1 MQHNLSLLLALVHSD
16 SSTVLAL
23 DNALRRVCMPVPR
36 DVRRW
41 RSPATFLGEKFF
53 RKSLPDYAPSIVF
66 ADASAP
72 STPVLLETHPHDDS
86 VVVLCTTPETLVA
99 DANVRRLHERF
110 GVDMLFLP
118 CTDEA
123 VRNVVERSLNTLK
136 IKALLRTANKRDSSP
151 VMLSSDDIPLPSTTS
166 STVTLPTAHGK
177 TIFATEQIIYCKAQN
192 KETLFCTAE
201 EQSAIAVYLLLK
213 NVGERLA
220 EIPDGNDFLRV
231 HASYIVNRR
240 HIHHIKPRKSKD
252 KGLLLT
258 MSNGDEVPV
267 SETFKKDFLKAFE
280 GLEFK
285 GE

>member
-1 MQHNLSLLLALVHSD
+1 VQHNLSLLLALVHSD

-23 DNALRRVCMPVPR
+23 DNALRRVCMPVSR

-41 RSPATFLGEKFF
+41 RNPATFLGEKFF
-53 RKSLPDYAPSIVF
+53 RTSLPYYAPSIVF

-72 STPVLLETHPHDDS
+72 STPVLLEAHPHDDS

-99 DANVRRLHERF
+99 DAKVRRLHERF

-123 VRNVVERSLNTLK
+123 VQHVVERSLNTLK
-136 IKALLRTANKRDSSP
+136 IKALLRTANKRDSSS
-151 VMLSSDDIPLPSTTS
+151 VTLPSDGVPS
-166 STVTLPTAHGK
+166 VSPASTVTLPTAHGK
-177 TIFATEQIIYCKAQN
+177 TVFARERIVYCKAQN
-192 KETLFCTAE
+192 KETLLRTAE
-201 EQSAIAVYLLLK
+201 EQSASAVYLLLK
-213 NVGERLA
+213 TVGERLA
-220 EIPDGNDFLRV
+220 EIPDENDFLRV
-231 HASYIVNRR
+231 HASYIVNRQ
-240 HIHHIKPRKSKD
+240 HIYHVKPRKSKD

-280 GLEFK
+280 GK
-285 GE
+285 

>member
-1 MQHNLSLLLALVHSD
+1 LLDLVHG
-16 SSTVLAL
+16 
-23 DNALRRVCMPVPR
+23 DNATVHFLRNTLQRVCLPVLR
-36 DVRRW
+36 DIRQW
-41 RSPATFLGEKFF
+41 RNPTVFLGENLF
-53 RKSLPDYAPSIVF
+53 REALPQYPSSIVF

-72 STPVLLETHPHDDS
+72 CLYALIEELPHDDS
-86 VVVLCTTPETLVA
+86 VVVLCTTPEALVA
-99 DANVRRLHERF
+99 DAKVRHLHERF

-123 VRNVVERSLNTLK
+123 VRNVLERSLNTLK
-136 IKALLRTANKRDSSP
+136 IKALLRNANKRDSSS
-151 VMLSSDDIPLPSTTS
+151 VMLPSDGVPSVS
-166 STVTLPTAHGK
+166 PVSTVTLPTAHGK
-177 TIFATEQIIYCKAQN
+177 TVFARDRIIYCKAQN
-192 KETLFCTAE
+192 KETLLRTAE

-213 NVGERLA
+213 SVGERLA
-220 EIPDGNDFLRV
+220 EIPDENDFLRV

-240 HIHHIKPRKSKD
+240 HIQHIKPRKSKD

-285 GE
+285 GK

>member
-23 DNALRRVCMPVPR
+23 DNALRRVCMPVSR

-41 RSPATFLGEKFF
+41 RNPATFLGEKFF
-53 RKSLPDYAPSIVF
+53 RTSLPYYAPSIVF

-72 STPVLLETHPHDDS
+72 STPVLLEAHPHDDS

-99 DANVRRLHERF
+99 DAKVRRLHERF

-123 VRNVVERSLNTLK
+123 VQHVVERSLNTLK
-136 IKALLRTANKRDSSP
+136 IKALLRTANKRDSSS
-151 VMLSSDDIPLPSTTS
+151 VTLPSDGVPS
-166 STVTLPTAHGK
+166 VSPASTVTLPTAHGK
-177 TIFATEQIIYCKAQN
+177 TVFARERIVYCKAQN
-192 KETLFCTAE
+192 KETLLRTAE
-201 EQSAIAVYLLLK
+201 EQSASAVYLLLK
-213 NVGERLA
+213 TVGERLA
-220 EIPDGNDFLRV
+220 EIPDENDFLRV
-231 HASYIVNRR
+231 HASYIVNRQ
-240 HIHHIKPRKSKD
+240 HIYHVKPRKSKD

-280 GLEFK
+280 GK
-285 GE
+285 

>member
-16 SSTVLAL
+16 STTVLAL
-23 DNALRRVCMPVPR
+23 DNALRRVCMPVSR

-41 RSPATFLGEKFF
+41 RNPATFLGEKFF
-53 RKSLPDYAPSIVF
+53 RKSLSHYAPSIVF

-123 VRNVVERSLNTLK
+123 VQNVVERSLNTLK
-136 IKALLRTANKRDSSP
+136 IKALLRTANKRDSSS
-151 VMLSSDDIPLPSTTS
+151 VTLPSDGVPS
-166 STVTLPTAHGK
+166 VSPASTVTLPTAHGK
-177 TIFATEQIIYCKAQN
+177 TVFAREQIVYCKAQN
-192 KETLFCTAE
+192 KETLLRTVE

-220 EIPDGNDFLRV
+220 EIPDENDFLRV

-240 HIHHIKPRKSKD
+240 HIYHIKPRKSKD

-280 GLEFK
+280 GR
-285 GE
+285 

>member
-16 SSTVLAL
+16 SSTVIAL
-23 DNALRRVCMPVPR
+23 DNALRRVCMPVLR

-41 RSPATFLGEKFF
+41 RNPATFLGEKFF
-53 RKSLPDYAPSIVF
+53 RTSLPYYAPSIVF

-72 STPVLLETHPHDDS
+72 STPVLLEAHPHDDS

-99 DANVRRLHERF
+99 DAKVRRLHERF

-123 VRNVVERSLNTLK
+123 VQHVVERSLNTLK
-136 IKALLRTANKRDSSP
+136 IKALLRTANKRDSSS
-151 VMLSSDDIPLPSTTS
+151 VTLPSDGVPS
-166 STVTLPTAHGK
+166 VSPASTVTLPTAHGK
-177 TIFATEQIIYCKAQN
+177 TVFARERIVYCKAQN
-192 KETLFCTAE
+192 KETLLRTAE
-201 EQSAIAVYLLLK
+201 EQSASAVYLLLK
-213 NVGERLA
+213 TVGERLA
-220 EIPDGNDFLRV
+220 EIPDENDFLRV
-231 HASYIVNRR
+231 HASYIVNRQ
-240 HIHHIKPRKSKD
+240 HIYHVKPRKSKD

-280 GLEFK
+280 GK
-285 GE
+285 

>member
-1 MQHNLSLLLALVHSD
+1 VQHNLSLLLALVHSD

-23 DNALRRVCMPVPR
+23 DNALRRVCMPVLR

-41 RSPATFLGEKFF
+41 RNPATFLGEKFF
-53 RKSLPDYAPSIVF
+53 RTSLPYYAPSIVF

-72 STPVLLETHPHDDS
+72 STPVLLEAHPHDDS

-99 DANVRRLHERF
+99 DAKVRRLHERF

-123 VRNVVERSLNTLK
+123 VQHVVERSLNTLK
-136 IKALLRTANKRDSSP
+136 IKALLRTANKRDSSS
-151 VMLSSDDIPLPSTTS
+151 VTLPSDGVPS
-166 STVTLPTAHGK
+166 VSPASTVTLPTAHGK
-177 TIFATEQIIYCKAQN
+177 TVFARERIVYCKAQN
-192 KETLFCTAE
+192 KETLLRTAE
-201 EQSAIAVYLLLK
+201 EQSASAVYLLLK
-213 NVGERLA
+213 TVGERLA
-220 EIPDGNDFLRV
+220 EIPDENDFLRV
-231 HASYIVNRR
+231 HASYIVNRQ
-240 HIHHIKPRKSKD
+240 HIYHVKPRKSKD

-280 GLEFK
+280 GK
-285 GE
+285 

>member
-23 DNALRRVCMPVPR
+23 DNALRRVCMPVLR

-41 RSPATFLGEKFF
+41 RNPATFLGEKFF
-53 RKSLPDYAPSIVF
+53 RTSLPYYAPSIVF

-72 STPVLLETHPHDDS
+72 STPVLLEAHPHDDS

-99 DANVRRLHERF
+99 DAKVRRLHERF

-123 VRNVVERSLNTLK
+123 VQHVVERSLNTLK
-136 IKALLRTANKRDSSP
+136 IKALLRTANKRDSSS
-151 VMLSSDDIPLPSTTS
+151 VTLPSDGVPS
-166 STVTLPTAHGK
+166 VSPASTVTLPTAHGK
-177 TIFATEQIIYCKAQN
+177 TVFARERIVYCKAQN
-192 KETLFCTAE
+192 KETLLRTAE
-201 EQSAIAVYLLLK
+201 EQSASAVYLLLK
-213 NVGERLA
+213 TVGERLA
-220 EIPDGNDFLRV
+220 EIPDENDFLRV
-231 HASYIVNRR
+231 HASYIVNRQ
-240 HIHHIKPRKSKD
+240 HIYHVKPRKSKD

-280 GLEFK
+280 GK
-285 GE
+285 

>member
-23 DNALRRVCMPVPR
+23 DNALRRVCMPVSR

-41 RSPATFLGEKFF
+41 RNPATFLGEKFF
-53 RKSLPDYAPSIVF
+53 RKSLSHYAPSIVF

-123 VRNVVERSLNTLK
+123 VQNVVERSRNTLNV
-136 IKALLRTANKRDSSP
+136 KALLRTVENE
-151 VMLSSDDIPLPSTTS
+151 
-166 STVTLPTAHGK
+166 
-177 TIFATEQIIYCKAQN
+177 FN
-192 KETLFCTAE
+192 
-201 EQSAIAVYLLLK
+201 YLLILISPAK
-213 NVGERLA
+213 QSDSPPQRTEA
-220 EIPDGNDFLRV
+220 
-231 HASYIVNRR
+231 
-240 HIHHIKPRKSKD
+240 
-252 KGLLLT
+252 
-258 MSNGDEVPV
+258 V
-267 SETFKKDFLKAFE
+267 SPQL
-280 GLEFK
+280 
-285 GE
+285 